1 MFVFFLISYFHLNK
15 HNAIISRGNDSVNFK
30 NYVTFAS
37 KIYVSLAI
45 GLLILGIVAGI
56 LSGLF
61 GIGGGIVMVP
71 ALIAVFSMTIL
82 DANATSLTAMLL
94 PVGILGVISY
104 YKAGYINIK
113 DALWISLGLLA
124 GSYFGSELA
133 VNIQGALLAKLYA
146 CFLIYIA
153 IDYLNV
159 PALLHKK
166 NNETQTVVPA
176 KNHPLLHF
184 VLLGVFTGVV
194 AGMFGKGGGIVI
206 VPALIKLF
214 GYEHKKAVATS
225 LAALQLPVGL
235 PGIIVYAENGH
246 LHIAYAAFIAV
257 GLVAGAFLG
266 TKIAINLP
274 SSYFRRIY
282 ALFLVTMAFYMV
294 FKYV

>member
-1 MFVFFLISYFHLNK
+1 M
-15 HNAIISRGNDSVNFK
+15 
-30 NYVTFAS
+30 
-37 KIYVSLAI
+37 

-71 ALIAVFSMTIL
+71 ALIAIFGMTIL

-104 YKAGYINIK
+104 YKAGYINLK
-113 DALWISLGLLA
+113 DALWISLGLLL

-133 VNIQGALLAKLYA
+133 VSMQGALLAKLYA

-153 IDYLNV
+153 IDYLNI
-159 PALLHKK
+159 PALLRKK
-166 NNETQTVVPA
+166 NKEAQTVSKTP
-176 KNHPLLHF
+176 HPVWHYI
-184 VLLGVFTGVV
+184 LLGIFTGII

-214 GYEHKKAVATS
+214 EYEPKKAVATS

-235 PGIIVYAENGH
+235 PGIIVYAESGH
-246 LHIAYAAFIAV
+246 LQITHAAFIAA

-266 TKIAINLP
+266 TKIAIKL
-274 SSYFRRIY
+274 SSSIFKRIY
-282 ALFLVTMAFYMV
+282 AIFLVTMAFYMV